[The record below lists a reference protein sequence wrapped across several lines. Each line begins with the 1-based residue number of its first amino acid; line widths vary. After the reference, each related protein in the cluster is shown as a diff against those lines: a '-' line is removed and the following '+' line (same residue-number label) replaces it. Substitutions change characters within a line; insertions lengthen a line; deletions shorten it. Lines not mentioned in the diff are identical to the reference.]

1 MRQSRTIGLGKD
13 RMVAALILI
22 LVLLVGWLYLRHR
35 QGQNT
40 IPPAARRSS
49 SGSTAYHSVS
59 LRFPPTA
66 CKAAKAL
73 EGRRFLA
80 SAAPRIPLAECNV
93 NICDCRFA
101 HYGDRRASQD
111 RRSIFTASGQSA
123 ATGEGAV
130 ERRDVKERREDDDPL
145 A

>member
-1 MRQSRTIGLGKD
+1 MRQSRTNGLGKD

-40 IPPAARRSS
+40 TPPAARRSR
-49 SGSTAYHSVS
+49 SGGTAYHSVS
-59 LRFPPTA
+59 LRFSPTA

-80 SAAPRIPLAECNV
+80 SAAPRIPLPECDVKN
-93 NICDCRFA
+93 CECRFA
-101 HYGDRRASQD
+101 HYSDRRAAQD

-123 ATGEGAV
+123 ATSVAEV
-130 ERRDVKERREDDDPL
+130 ERRDARERREDDDPL

>member
-40 IPPAARRSS
+40 TPPAARRSR
-49 SGSTAYHSVS
+49 SGGTAYHSVS
-59 LRFPPTA
+59 LRVSPTA

-80 SAAPRIPLAECNV
+80 SAAPRIPLPV
-93 NICDCRFA
+93 CDVKNRECRFA
-101 HYGDRRASQD
+101 HYGDRRAAQD

-123 ATGEGAV
+123 ATSAAEV
-130 ERRDVKERREDDDPL
+130 ERRDATERREDDDPL

>member
-1 MRQSRTIGLGKD
+1 
-13 RMVAALILI
+13 MVAALILI
-22 LVLLVGWLYLRHR
+22 LVLLVGWIYLRHR

-40 IPPAARRSS
+40 TPPAARRSS

-59 LRFPPTA
+59 LRFSPTA

-80 SAAPRIPLAECNV
+80 SAAPRIPLPECDVKN
-93 NICDCRFA
+93 CECRFA
-101 HYGDRRASQD
+101 HYGDRRAAQD
-111 RRSIFTASGQSA
+111 RRTIFTASGQSA
-123 ATGEGAV
+123 ANSEVEV
-130 ERRDVKERREDDDPL
+130 ERREARERREEDDPL